1 VRFETDSCIWE
12 RNKEGEMER
21 AREGNGREMKGRE
34 RKGRRGRWDANL
46 VVWEFSSLLLGNRR
60 LCFL

>member
-1 VRFETDSCIWE
+1 
-12 RNKEGEMER
+12 MER